1 MEKRTRSV
9 VLFLVIAMMLTSLIS
24 SPAMAQ
30 EGRQVDVVR
39 IAGNNRYETALKVSQ
54 VVYSRAN
61 TVILASGENFPD
73 ALAGGVLSAYERAP
87 LLLTRKTGLDGAVAN
102 EILKLSP
109 SKVIILGGETVVPEN
124 IASFFTRL
132 GIQVERIAGINR
144 RETAVKIAERVTSGY
159 CEEVFLVNADNYP
172 DALTIGP
179 VAVDQQIPILL
190 TKTNTLSTET
200 AEALESLGVEKI
212 TIIGGKMAV
221 SSNVEMILRNRG
233 YQVERIE
240 GATRDDT
247 ALMIAKKYFPYPE
260 GVIIAQR
267 DNFPDALVGGY
278 FGARYNIPI
287 ILVYKDKIRDT
298 VERYLED
305 QNLTA
310 AFILGGPS
318 AVSESVEK
326 SLLTLYSPIK
336 FPTMP
341 AKIQLT
347 SSAGV
352 KVGVEVKDMGISK
365 SSTNY
370 DYISGM
376 FRHTHVIGASVYL
389 NYKAYNKQGVVVDTG
404 HLAWESDMRPN
415 EWYSFERM
423 LDKSKGI
430 VRIEFDLESS
440 DVHPDPVASV
450 IKFPTMPAKV
460 QLKTYNGVKVDVE
473 VKDMKISETSTYYDY
488 VSGIFRHTHS
498 KGASIFLGYKAYNKQ
513 GVVVDTGYLAAEVSM
528 PSKEWY
534 SFECM
539 LAKSKGIVRLEFDL
553 AASSVSLN

>member
-1 MEKRTRSV
+1 MKKRTRSV

-109 SKVIILGGETVVPEN
+109 SKVIILGGESVVPEN

-221 SSNVEMILRNRG
+221 SSNVEMMLRNGG